1 MARPARRR
9 TGHPSRTNPPRWS
22 PTWSL
27 FWKREKKNNKAEKGE
42 RKKKYRE
49 IINPCRRKSGRVG
62 SYHMTSLGR
71 KLEGK
76 VRLNLWVKRL
86 KNGLKISVDLSLLAE
101 ELPVPRRATR
111 FSRNFFESIEFVSRR
126 LNFIRGPSRPSCK
139 IKQLSLS
146 FGLDSS

>member
-1 MARPARRR
+1 
-9 TGHPSRTNPPRWS
+9 
-22 PTWSL
+22 
-27 FWKREKKNNKAEKGE
+27 
-42 RKKKYRE
+42 
-49 IINPCRRKSGRVG
+49 
-62 SYHMTSLGR
+62 MTSLGR

-126 LNFIRGPSRPSCK
+126 LDFIRAPSRPSCK
-139 IKQLSLS
+139 IKQLSLFWTRFLVGFPRIKFNNSMSRIVRRFYFFERNFSLKKNVSNIFNSS
-146 FGLDSS
+146 FKRILEFFNTN